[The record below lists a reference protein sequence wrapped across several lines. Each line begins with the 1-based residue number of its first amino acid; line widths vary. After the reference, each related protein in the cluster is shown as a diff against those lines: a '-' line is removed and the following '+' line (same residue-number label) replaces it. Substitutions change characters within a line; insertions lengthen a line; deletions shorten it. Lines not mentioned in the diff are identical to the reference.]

1 MRATVQDDG
10 LIKRFLYTGNR
21 NTDGVEDTLIV
32 NRIKITMKRNTNW
45 WIIFTYCEIWL
56 NNEENDI

>member
-10 LIKRFLYTGNR
+10 LIKKFLYTGNG

-32 NRIKITMKRNTNW
+32 NRIKITLKRNTNW
-45 WIIFTYCEIWL
+45 
-56 NNEENDI
+56 